1 MSAAFSTGKAAL
13 PAMPRS
19 KCRAVEAG
27 LTYRADPPEGLRIVP
42 LDSLTAVYHRASGQ
56 THVVAEPVP
65 EILAALGTG
74 SADVPELVARLGLDD
89 NGETR
94 ALLYERLEEL
104 VATGLVA
111 QS

>member
-1 MSAAFSTGKAAL
+1 
-13 PAMPRS
+13 MPRC
-19 KCRAVEAG
+19 KCRDAEAG

-42 LDSLTAVYHRASGQ
+42 LDSLTAIYHRASGQ

-65 EILAALGTG
+65 EILAALSAGA
-74 SADVPELVARLGLDD
+74 ADVPTLIARLGLTD
-89 NGETR
+89 GIETR